1 MKIFENYT
9 RVVAIKEKSS
19 GNESVG
25 NMWVETKTF
34 PKDTPISEIIKWAND
49 CYGKLTITIDESDA
63 NDNHSLNF

>member
-1 MKIFENYT
+1 MKIFDKYT

-34 PKDTPISEIIKWAND
+34 KKDTPICEIIEWAKD
-49 CYGKLTITIDESDA
+49 CYGKLTITIDESDTE
-63 NDNHSLNF
+63 DQSLSF